1 MDYNVIRTHSQ
12 NAYKYYNNCDSR
24 YISTVSSFF
33 KEGVKNPSVA
43 LMIMNDEVNKYTNTL
58 FEAAEKLQNG
68 KHAPIKMDAY
78 SLHQRNILNNYI
90 KKNKQG
96 AMFEL
101 IMNQTKTDDILKNK
115 IIKLL
120 PEHKHFF
127 DTFEKL
133 YPNSKDKRLLITYL
147 SMDKVIP
154 KKTWAEKVLAL
165 YPINQLNKNYPKT
178 QNLRIELLED
188 GRIQDNKILPKIKN
202 YIQRQKYKKL
212 LHNTKI

>member
-120 PEHKHFF
+120 PEHKHFL
-127 DTFEKL
+127 THL
-133 YPNSKDKRLLITYL
+133 
-147 SMDKVIP
+147 
-154 KKTWAEKVLAL
+154 
-165 YPINQLNKNYPKT
+165 
-178 QNLRIELLED
+178 
-188 GRIQDNKILPKIKN
+188 KN
-202 YIQRQKYKKL
+202 YILTQKIKDFL
-212 LHNTKI
+212 